1 MTDVV
6 TLQLPHDRDFF
17 GVAHLVLGG
26 LAARLDL
33 TYDVL
38 DDMTTAIDELL
49 QTRDTPEDLT
59 LSVEI
64 ADQALVATV
73 GPFTDR
79 VVDDLRLRDEGI
91 CLRRVLDAAV
101 DDVELSERRG
111 SHWVELRKSIGG
123 DR

>member
-1 MTDVV
+1 VTDVI

-26 LAARLDL
+26 LAARHDL

-49 QTRDTPEDLT
+49 QVRESTDDLM

-64 ADQALVATV
+64 EDGALVATV
-73 GPFTDR
+73 GPFTGR
-79 VVDDLRLRDEGI
+79 VVDDLRLHDEGL

-101 DDVELSERRG
+101 DGVELSERQG
-111 SHWVELRKSIGG
+111 SHWVELTKSIEVG
-123 DR
+123 R

>member
-1 MTDVV
+1 MSDVV
-6 TLQLPHDRDFF
+6 TLQLPHERDFL

-26 LAARLDL
+26 LAARLDI

-49 QTRDTPEDLT
+49 QTRDSTEDLT

-64 ADQALVATV
+64 EDSALVATV
-73 GPFTDR
+73 GPFTER
-79 VVDDLRLRDEGI
+79 VVADLRLREEGL

-101 DDVELSERRG
+101 DDVELSERGG
-111 SHWVELRKSIGG
+111 SHWVELTKSLGE

>member
-1 MTDVV
+1 MTDVI

-49 QTRDTPEDLT
+49 QVRESTDDLM

-64 ADQALVATV
+64 EDGALVATV
-73 GPFTDR
+73 GPFTGR
-79 VVDDLRLRDEGI
+79 VVDDLRLHDEGL

-101 DDVELSERRG
+101 DDVELSERQG
-111 SHWVELRKSIGG
+111 SHWVELTKSIEGG
-123 DR
+123 S